1 MVMILHS
8 AAGWTAAAIARA
20 LCVSLRT
27 ASRVR
32 ARWLAEGE
40 AGLVDRR
47 EDNGDLKATE
57 GYAAELLRV
66 LEKTAPEHGHR
77 RPTWTQALLI
87 KTMHQR
93 TGVKVSTSTMSRLL
107 KRLGVRRGRAK
118 PLAPCPWSEKARG
131 RRVGMIH
138 RLIEALPADE
148 AAAWEDEVDIDLN
161 PRIGCD
167 WTLPGRQRVVRT
179 PGKNIKRYMAGALD
193 AKTDRVT
200 WVKGERKH
208 SGLFIALLAK
218 LLEVYADKRVIH
230 LILDNYTI
238 HSSKRTR
245 AWLAEHGSKFRL
257 HFLPPYCPDDNRIER
272 KVWREVHANVTANH
286 GYPTIN
292 ALAAAVG
299 RWLGQYNRQTALRKA
314 A

>member
-1 MVMILHS
+1 MLMILHS
-8 AAGWTAAAIARA
+8 AARWTGAEVARA
-20 LCVSLRT
+20 LCVSART
-27 ASRVR
+27 VSRVR
-32 ARWLAEGE
+32 GRWLAEGE

-47 EDNGDLKATE
+47 EDNGDRKVTE
-57 GYAAELLRV
+57 EYAAELLKV

-118 PLAPCPWSEKARG
+118 PLAPSPWSEKKRR
-131 RRVGMIH
+131 RRVGMIYGMIGG
-138 RLIEALPADE
+138 LAPDE
-148 AAAWEDEVDIDLN
+148 AAAWEDEVDLDLN
-161 PRIGCD
+161 PKIGSD
-167 WTLPGRQRVVRT
+167 WTLPGRQRVVLT
-179 PGKNIKRYMAGALD
+179 PGKNVKRYMAGALD

-200 WVKGERKH
+200 WVKGDRKN

-218 LLEVYADKRVIH
+218 LREVYADKRVIH
-230 LILDNYTI
+230 LILDNYVI
-238 HSSKRTR
+238 HSSKRTQ
-245 AWLAEHGSKFRL
+245 AWLKEHGSKFRL

-286 GYPTIN
+286 GYLKID
-292 ALAAAVG
+292 ALVAAVG
-299 RWLGQYNRQTALRKA
+299 RWLGQYNRRAAMRKA

>member
-1 MVMILHS
+1 MLMILHS
-8 AAGWTAAAIARA
+8 GAGWKAAAIARA
-20 LCVSLRT
+20 FCVSPRT
-27 ASRVR
+27 VSRVR
-32 ARWLAEGE
+32 GRWLAEGE

-47 EDNGDLKATE
+47 EDNGDRKVTE
-57 GYAAELLRV
+57 EYAAELLKV

-87 KTMHQR
+87 KTMHER

-118 PLAPCPWSEKARG
+118 PLAPCPWSDKARK

-138 RLIEALPADE
+138 RMIGALPPDE

-161 PRIGCD
+161 PRIGSD
-167 WTLPGRQRVVRT
+167 WTLPGRQRVVLT
-179 PGKNIKRYMAGALD
+179 PGKNVKRYMAGALD

-200 WVKGERKH
+200 WVKGDRKN

-218 LLEVYADKRVIH
+218 LREVYADKRVIH
-230 LILDNYTI
+230 LILDNYVI
-238 HSSKRTR
+238 HSSKRTQ
-245 AWLAEHGSKFRL
+245 AWLKEHGSKFRL

-286 GYPTIN
+286 GYLKID
-292 ALAAAVG
+292 ALVAAVG
-299 RWLGQYNRQTALRKA
+299 RWLGQYNRRAVMRKA